1 MNRFAP
7 DFRPGLAGTLL
18 RKLAALCFAALAV
31 LSTLAPASAKDDFL
45 EPEKAFQFSA
55 KAVDDRTIEVAF
67 DIADG
72 YYMYREKFAFAA
84 EPASVRFGP
93 AQIPPGKI
101 KFDETFQKDV
111 ESHRGR
117 LRILLPVESADGA
130 FTLKVTSQGCADA
143 GLCYPPMESTAK
155 LNMKVAGAPGGA
167 VMATPALA
175 TSSTNVA
182 GSTAPQGA
190 VAAAESRIESVL
202 AQRNLW
208 LGLLLFFGLGVA
220 LTFTPCVLPM
230 IPILSSIITGQG
242 ASLTK
247 ARGFALAAA
256 YVAGMAIIY
265 TGMGVAAGL
274 AGEGLAAFLQKPAV
288 LFSFAGLLVLLSLSM
303 FGFYE
308 LQLPAFLRD
317 RLDAMSSKQRG
328 GQFVGVFIMGA
339 LSAVIVGPCV
349 TAPLA
354 STLVFIAQSKDAVFG
369 GAMLFAMA
377 LGMGVPLLLIGLGA
391 GALLPR
397 AGGWMEGVKRFFGVL
412 ILATALWMINPVI
425 PSWLEMLGWATLL
438 IVSAVYLR
446 VFDPLPEA
454 ASGWRRLFKGVGV
467 VLLAAGALQLIGLAS
482 GGREVLQPLAHLR
495 AAAAAPLATSGAP
508 TAPQAAAGR
517 SIKDEFARVKTTD
530 ELDAAIA
537 MASALGKPVLLDF
550 WAEWCVSC
558 KEMEKFTFTDP
569 AVAAKMREFTLLQVD
584 VTANNADDRALLKR
598 FGLFGPPGI
607 IFFAKDGQEIQGSRV
622 IGFQNAERFLGS
634 LQRAS

>member
-1 MNRFAP
+1 MNRLAP
-7 DFRPGLAGTLL
+7 LSLRAPGRALVRMVLSLGLALL
-18 RKLAALCFAALAV
+18 ALLLA
-31 LSTLAPASAKDDFL
+31 LAPAEAKDDFL
-45 EPEKAFQFSA
+45 DPEKAFVFKA
-55 KAVDDRTIEVAF
+55 TAVDERTIEVAF

-84 EPASVRFGP
+84 EPASVRLGP

-111 ESHRGR
+111 ESHRGK
-117 LRILLPVESADGA
+117 LRILLPVQAADGA

-143 GLCYPPMESTAK
+143 GLCYPPMESVAK
-155 LNMKVAGAPGGA
+155 LSMKVAGASAGA
-167 VMATPALA
+167 AVPAA
-175 TSSTNVA
+175 GASSA
-182 GSTAPQGA
+182 PAAAEAAAPQGA
-190 VAAAESRIESVL
+190 VAAAESRIDAVL

-208 LGLLLFFGLGVA
+208 LGLLLFFGLGIA

-242 ASLTK
+242 AALTK
-247 ARGFALAAA
+247 TRGLALATA

-274 AGEGLAAFLQKPAV
+274 AGEGLAAFLQKPSV

-317 RLDAMSSKQRG
+317 RLDAMSSRQQG

-425 PSWLEMLGWATLL
+425 PSWLQMLAWAALL
-438 IVSAVYLR
+438 IISAVYLR

-454 ASGWRRLFKGVGV
+454 ASGWRRLFKGLGV
-467 VLLAAGALQLIGLAS
+467 LLLAAGALQLIGLAS
-482 GGREVLQPLAHLR
+482 GGRDVLQPLAHLR
-495 AAAAAPLATSGAP
+495 APTLAATPAPAGGSTAAP
-508 TAPQAAAGR
+508 AAAGR
-517 SIKDEFARVKTTD
+517 SIKDEFTRVKTVD
-530 ELDAAIA
+530 ELDTAIA
-537 MASALGKPVLLDF
+537 MSAALGKPVLLDF

-569 AVAAKMREFTLLQVD
+569 KVAARMREFTLLQVD
-584 VTANNADDRALLKR
+584 VTANSEQDRALLKR

-607 IFFAKDGQEIQGSRV
+607 IFFAKDGKEIQGSRV

>member
-1 MNRFAP
+1 MNLPAVLHRLDFARVVAHG
-7 DFRPGLAGTLL
+7 FLSLGLALL
-18 RKLAALCFAALAV
+18 ALV
-31 LSTLAPASAKDDFL
+31 LTGAPALAKDDFL
-45 EPEKAFQFSA
+45 EPEKAFQFKA
-55 KAVDDRTIEVAF
+55 TAVDDRTIEVAF
-67 DIADG
+67 EIANG
-72 YYMYREKFAFAA
+72 YYLYREKFAFAA
-84 EPASVRFGP
+84 EPGTVRLGP

-111 ESHRGR
+111 ESHRGT
-117 LRILLPVESADGA
+117 LRILLPVEAAEGA
-130 FTLKVTSQGCADA
+130 FTLRVTSQGCADA
-143 GLCYPPMESTAK
+143 GLCYPPMESVAK
-155 LNMKVAGAPGGA
+155 LNMKVSGAPAALVPAGAAGAPP
-167 VMATPALA
+167 V
-175 TSSTNVA
+175 SDSA
-182 GSTAPQGA
+182 GSGNSKGA
-190 VAAAESRIESVL
+190 VATAESRIEAVL
-202 AQRNLW
+202 AQRDLW
-208 LGLLLFFGLGVA
+208 LGLLLFFGLGIA

-247 ARGFALAAA
+247 TRGFALAAA

-288 LFSFAGLLVLLSLSM
+288 LLSFAGLLVLLSLSM

-317 RLDAMSSKQRG
+317 RLDAMSSKQQG

-425 PSWLEMLGWATLL
+425 PSWLEMLGWAALL

-454 ASGWRRLFKGVGV
+454 ASGWRRLFKGLGV
-467 VLLAAGALQLIGLAS
+467 LLLAAGALQLIGLAS
-482 GGREVLQPLAHLR
+482 GGRDVLQPLAHLR
-495 AAAAAPLATSGAP
+495 GPAAAASPAATAGA
-508 TAPQAAAGR
+508 APQAAAGR
-517 SIKDEFARVKTTD
+517 SIKEAFARVKTVD

-537 MASALGKPVLLDF
+537 MAAALGRPVLLDF

-569 AVAAKMREFTLLQVD
+569 KVAGKMSEFTLLQVD
-584 VTANNADDRALLKR
+584 VTANNEQDRALLKR

-607 IFFAKDGQEIQGSRV
+607 IFFGKDGKEIQGSRV
-622 IGFQNAERFLGS
+622 IGFQNAERFLDS

>member
-7 DFRPGLAGTLL
+7 ASRPGLTATLL
-18 RKLAALCFAALAV
+18 RMIAALFFAALTA
-31 LSTLAPASAKDDFL
+31 LSALTPAAAKDDFL

-84 EPASVRFGP
+84 EPASVRVGP

-155 LNMKVAGAPGGA
+155 LSMKVVGAPGAAA
-167 VMATPALA
+167 VATPALA
-175 TSSTNVA
+175 STNTSA
-182 GSTAPQGA
+182 PGSAAPQGA

-495 AAAAAPLATSGAP
+495 GAAAAPLATSGVP

>member
-7 DFRPGLAGTLL
+7 ASRPGLTATLL
-18 RKLAALCFAALAV
+18 RMIAALFFAALAA
-31 LSTLAPASAKDDFL
+31 LTALTPAAAKDDFL

-155 LNMKVAGAPGGA
+155 LSMTVAGAPGAAA
-167 VMATPALA
+167 VATPALA
-175 TSSTNVA
+175 TTNTSA
-182 GSTAPQGA
+182 PGNAAPQGA

-495 AAAAAPLATSGAP
+495 GAAAAPPATSGAP